1 MVVLGVLA
9 KRRSRSIWCAPR
21 SKQWWEA
28 VQAGAFGEDWWKENL
43 RMAYSTFNII
53 CNELR
58 PYIQR
63 NDTNLRFAISVEE
76 RVAISIWKLST
87 NIEYRTLSELFGI
100 GRSTVC
106 EIIHDTCQHIVM
118 NLLPKYVKIPKGDRL
133 KELVESFELTK
144 GFPQAVGAID
154 GTHIP
159 IIRPEESPA
168 DYYNR
173 KGYYSIIMQGV
184 VDFRGV
190 FMDVCIGWPGKV
202 HDARVFSN
210 SDIYK
215 KGIQGTLFPDWKK
228 NISGVQV
235 PSIHI

>member
-1 MVVLGVLA
+1 M
-9 KRRSRSIWCAPR
+9 
-21 SKQWWEA
+21 
-28 VQAGAFGEDWWKENL
+28 
-43 RMAYSTFNII
+43 
-53 CNELR
+53 R

-63 NDTNLRFAISVEE
+63 NDTNLRFSISVGE

-106 EIIHDTCQHIVM
+106 EIVHDTCQHIVI
-118 NLLPKYVKIPKGDRL
+118 NFLPKYVKLPKDDRL
-133 KELVESFELTK
+133 KELVESFEHTK
-144 GFPQAVGAID
+144 GFPQAVGAIV

-159 IIRPEESPA
+159 IIHPEQSPA

-184 VDFRGV
+184 VDFQGV

-228 NISGVQV
+228 DISGVQV
-235 PSIHI
+235 LSICT

>member
-9 KRRSRSIWCAPR
+9 KRRPHSIWCAPR

-28 VQAGAFGEDWWKENL
+28 VLAGLFGEDWWKENL
-43 RMAYSTFNII
+43 CLLHTTFNII
-53 CNELR
+53 CNELH

-63 NDTNLRFAISVEE
+63 IDTNLRFSISVEE

-87 NIEYRTLSELFGI
+87 SNEYRSLSELFGI

-106 EIIHDTCQHIVM
+106 EIVHDTCQHIVI
-118 NLLPKYVKIPKGDRL
+118 NLLLKYVKIPKGDKL
-133 KELVESFELTK
+133 KELVENFELTK

-154 GTHIP
+154 GTHIL
-159 IIRPEESPA
+159 IIHPEQSPA
-168 DYYNR
+168 DYCNR

-190 FMDVCIGWPGKV
+190 FMDVYIGWPGKV

-215 KGIQGTLFPDWKK
+215 KGIQSTLFPDWKK
-228 NISGVQV
+228 DISGVQV
-235 PSIHI
+235 LSTCT

>member
-1 MVVLGVLA
+1 MLA
-9 KRRSRSIWCAPR
+9 
-21 SKQWWEA
+21 
-28 VQAGAFGEDWWKENL
+28 GLFGEDWWKENL
-43 RMAYSTFNII
+43 RLSCTNFNII

-63 NDTNLRFAISVEE
+63 NDTNLRFSISVEE

-106 EIIHDTCQHIVM
+106 EIVHDTCQHIVI

-133 KELVESFELTK
+133 KEVVENCELTK

-159 IIRPEESPA
+159 ISRPEQSPA

-173 KGYYSIIMQGV
+173 KGHYSIIMQGV

-190 FMDVCIGWPGKV
+190 FMNVCIGWPRKV
-202 HDARVFSN
+202 HDACVFSN

-228 NISGVQV
+228 DISGVQV
-235 PSIHI
+235 LSICT